1 MKTVAHNHHATV
13 KAANNPAHREE
24 QGGLSHTPSHA
35 HSHTTGRVLFLSL
48 ALTAG
53 FVALEAA
60 SGIRSHS
67 LALLSDAGHNFADA
81 FALLLAAIGFYLQ
94 LRPAN
99 QTKTYG
105 YQRAGVL
112 VAFINGVTL
121 IGLAGILFYESYQR
135 LLHPQPAAEG
145 TMMIIAGIGLVM
157 NLGIVWGL
165 GGAHGAHGHG
175 HSHAHGPAH
184 SHGQASSHGT
194 PPEDLNIRAAWMHML
209 GDAASSAAIIVGALA
224 MRFTGWL
231 SIDPVLSILI
241 GGGIVWSAWGI
252 VKDSL
257 NILLEGLPKGLSLS
271 GVAQELGAVPGVID
285 VHDLHIWSL
294 GSEAHALS
302 CHVLIEDMPPSASD
316 AILRGINQVLC
327 DRFQVHHSTIQFEH
341 VKCALA
347 QAPCT
352 AVRR

>member
-1 MKTVAHNHHATV
+1 M
-13 KAANNPAHREE
+13 
-24 QGGLSHTPSHA
+24 
-35 HSHTTGRVLFLSL
+35 LFVSL
-48 ALTAG
+48 ALTAA

-60 SGIRSHS
+60 AGIRAHS

-112 VAFINGVTL
+112 VAFVNALTL
-121 IGLAGILFYESYQR
+121 IGLAGVLFYESYRR
-135 LLHPQPAAEG
+135 LLHPQPSAEG
-145 TMMIIAGIGLVM
+145 TMMIVAGIGLVM

-165 GGAHGAHGHG
+165 GGVHGAHGPHGGGHDHGNAHG
-175 HSHAHGPAH
+175 HPHT
-184 SHGQASSHGT
+184 HGQT
-194 PPEDLNIRAAWMHML
+194 PGDLNIRAAWMHML
-209 GDAASSAAIIVGALA
+209 GDAASSAAIIAGAIA
-224 MRFTGWL
+224 MRFSGWL
-231 SIDPVLSILI
+231 AIDPILSIVI

-252 VKDSL
+252 VTDSL
-257 NILLEGLPKGLSLS
+257 NILLEGLPKGLSLV
-271 GVAQELGAVPGVID
+271 GVARELGEVPGVID

-302 CHVLIEDMPPSASD
+302 CHVLIEDMPPSSSN
-316 AILRGINQVLC
+316 AILSSINQVLC
-327 DRFQVHHSTIQFEH
+327 DRFGIHHTTLQFEH

>member
-1 MKTVAHNHHATV
+1 
-13 KAANNPAHREE
+13 
-24 QGGLSHTPSHA
+24 
-35 HSHTTGRVLFLSL
+35 
-48 ALTAG
+48 
-53 FVALEAA
+53 
-60 SGIRSHS
+60 
-67 LALLSDAGHNFADA
+67 
-81 FALLLAAIGFYLQ
+81 
-94 LRPAN
+94 
-99 QTKTYG
+99 
-105 YQRAGVL
+105 
-112 VAFINGVTL
+112 
-121 IGLAGILFYESYQR
+121 
-135 LLHPQPAAEG
+135 
-145 TMMIIAGIGLVM
+145 
-157 NLGIVWGL
+157 
-165 GGAHGAHGHG
+165 
-175 HSHAHGPAH
+175 
-184 SHGQASSHGT
+184 
-194 PPEDLNIRAAWMHML
+194 ML
-209 GDAASSAAIIVGALA
+209 GDAASSAAIIMGALA

-231 SIDPVLSILI
+231 SIDPILSILI

-327 DRFQVHHSTIQFEH
+327 DRFQVHHSTVQFEH